1 MREGVH
7 LLMGGGIYPSSNY
20 ETYCFFHVQAFDVMK
35 FKIPKSEYLREKKF
49 LKRKHFFFLFQKS
62 SFLDLKNKIVNIDHN
77 L

>member
-1 MREGVH
+1 MREGVR

-49 LKRKHFFFLFQKS
+49 LKRKHFFFPISKELF
-62 SFLDLKNKIVNIDHN
+62 FRLKKQNSKYRS
-77 L
+77 